1 MSESTSQLR
10 EEPLPTAVRWAQT
23 VLHSRLRKGDI
34 VVDATAGNGHDS
46 LFLAQQV
53 LPGGQLFIFDVQA
66 EALRQTRVRLTENG
80 VPLDAVTFLHA
91 GHETL
96 DTALPETLRGKVRA
110 IMFNLGYLPGGDK
123 QLITQPATTMIALQS
138 SLDWLDTDGLL
149 TVVAYPGHDGG
160 REEALALED
169 WTSALPVDRFE
180 AQKIAYLNFR
190 PTTPFCLV
198 VRKRVIK

>member
-1 MSESTSQLR
+1 MSESTSNFR
-10 EEPLPTAVRWAQT
+10 EEPLPTAVRWAQN
-23 VLHSRLRKGDI
+23 LLLSRLRKGDI
-34 VVDATAGNGHDS
+34 VIDATAGNGHDS

-66 EALRQTRVRLTENG
+66 EALRQSRVRLTENE

-96 DTALPETLRGKVRA
+96 NTTLPDALRGKVRA

-123 QLITQPATTMIALQS
+123 QLITQPATTMTALQAA
-138 SLDWLDTDGLL
+138 LDWLDKGGLL
-149 TVVAYPGHDGG
+149 TVVAYPGHEGG
-160 REEALALED
+160 REEALALEQ
-169 WTSALPVDRFE
+169 WMGALPVDRFE

-198 VRKRVIK
+198 VRKRSA

>member
-1 MSESTSQLR
+1 MSESSSTLHD
-10 EEPLPTAVRWAQT
+10 EPLPTAVRWAQT
-23 VLHSRLRKGDI
+23 VLQSRLRGGDL

-53 LPGGQLFIFDVQA
+53 LPDGQLFIFDVQA
-66 EALRQTRVRLTENG
+66 EALRQTRVRLMENQ
-80 VPLDAVTFLHA
+80 VPLDHVTFIHA

-96 DTALPETLRGKVRA
+96 DTTLPEALRGKVRA

-123 QLITQPATTMIALQS
+123 QLITQPVTTLMALQAA
-138 SLDWLDTDGLL
+138 LEWLDSDGLL

-160 REEALALED
+160 HAEALALEQ
-169 WTSALPVDRFE
+169 WMITLPVERFE
-180 AQKIAYLNFR
+180 AQKMAYLNFR

-198 VRKRVIK
+198 VRKRVAR

>member
-1 MSESTSQLR
+1 MSDAASKLR
-10 EEPLPTAVRWAQT
+10 DEPLPTAVRWAQT
-23 VLHSRLRKGDI
+23 VLQSRLHPGDI

-46 LFLAQQV
+46 LFLAQAV

-66 EALRQTRVRLTENG
+66 EALRQARVRLSENE
-80 VPLDAVTFLHA
+80 VPLDSVTFLHA

-96 DTALPETLRGKVRA
+96 DSALPETLRGKVRA

-123 QLITQPATTMIALQS
+123 QLITQPATTMIALQAA
-138 SLDWLDTDGLL
+138 LEWLDTDGLL

-160 REEALALED
+160 REEALALEQ
-169 WTSALPVDRFE
+169 WMAALPVDRFE

-198 VRKRVIK
+198 VRKRE